1 MAVLRPRRVAVGRV
15 AVARVVLWVL
25 VVLVAR
31 GRVHPIAAG
40 TIPGMS
46 DATPNPDADPR
57 EADVA
62 GRSSSE
68 GARVEFVTV
77 GLPRPGGWA
86 AVNDAGQPRDL
97 PAEALVDLRT
107 VHPGQRL
114 RTEVS
119 GTRIV
124 RAEIP

>member
-1 MAVLRPRRVAVGRV
+1 MAVLWPRRVAVGWV
-15 AVARVVLWVL
+15 AVAP
-25 VVLVAR
+25 VVLVALMVR

-46 DATPNPDADPR
+46 DATPDPDADPR
-57 EADVA
+57 EVVGA
-62 GRSSSE
+62 GEASPE
-68 GARVEFVTV
+68 VARVEFVTV

-97 PAEALVDLRT
+97 PADALVDLRT

-119 GTRIV
+119 GTQIL